1 MEACN
6 FVKRCLNLFATG
18 TFPIILSLHQHLQI
32 QEKRENGEDH
42 IKGVKFKKIWRG
54 YENRTGSAHTN
65 YNSLPSSQIWIMYV
79 LKNSII
85 CARLL
90 TPKSQKQR
98 SLINN
103 YVSNFVNALKF
114 NSFDKM
120 KYFDIYTNAALELS
134 KDKTFYEAWRINF
147 YPSK

>member
-1 MEACN
+1 MKTAQ
-6 FVKRCLNLFATG
+6 VLPTP
-18 TFPIILSLHQHLQI
+18 TTILYHLVRYGLCTYI
-32 QEKRENGEDH
+32 
-42 IKGVKFKKIWRG
+42 
-54 YENRTGSAHTN
+54 S
-65 YNSLPSSQIWIMYV
+65 

-147 YPSK
+147 YPSKFNVD